1 MPKASVTS
9 ADTSG
14 AGAAHV
20 WLARWRDDARP
31 AQLAHPSGDQRQGLA
46 GTAMSSTT
54 AMVRPTTSAGG
65 GVRHTGAGKRTSPSI
80 RRVTRT
86 G

>member
-1 MPKASVTS
+1 
-9 ADTSG
+9 
-14 AGAAHV
+14 
-20 WLARWRDDARP
+20 
-31 AQLAHPSGDQRQGLA
+31 
-46 GTAMSSTT
+46 MSSTT